1 MRKMNNKKG
10 FSLLEMMITVGI
22 IGILSAIAVPNVLL
36 YATRA
41 KQKEGLSLLSTLYG
55 TMRVTRAQINEYPTD
70 FVAAGYRPEG
80 EILYRV
86 MIGTAPV
93 PRIYPSNWYCDVNCF
108 STGQDC
114 RLKRYEEPPGQMCG
128 AVAAANDIG
137 VYNGWTEDF
146 QANAAAGTGIGNND
160 CLPNVN
166 NGLMLFQACAF
177 GNIGGNQISV
187 ISVDQEKNLRIV
199 RDGSSL

>member
-22 IGILSAIAVPNVLL
+22 IGILSAIAVPNILV
-36 YATRA
+36 YTARA

-55 TMRVTRAQINEYPTD
+55 AMRVSRAQLNDYPTD

-80 EILYRV
+80 EIQYRV
-86 MIGTAPV
+86 MIGVANV
-93 PRIYPSNWYCDVNCF
+93 ARSYPSNWYCDVNCW
-108 STGQDC
+108 TTAADC
-114 RLKRYEEPPGQMCG
+114 DLKRYEELPGARCG
-128 AVAAANDIG
+128 AVTAPNNLGD
-137 VYNGWTEDF
+137 YNAWTEAP
-146 QANAAAGTGIGNND
+146 QANAAAVAGLAAND

-166 NGLMLFQACAF
+166 NGLMQFRGCAF
-177 GNIGGNQISV
+177 GDIGGNQRSV